1 MTAEEVADVPRRFA
15 EVAQIAREA
24 GFTGV
29 QVHAAHGYLLSQ
41 FLTPLVNQRED
52 RWGGD
57 IAARASLL
65 LEVVR
70 AVRAA
75 TAPDFCVS
83 VKLNSSDF
91 QQGGFSTEDCLQVVK
106 WLGEASVDLIEISG
120 GNYEKPAMMGSGARK
135 APCAARPTSST
146 MRG

>member
-1 MTAEEVADVPRRFA
+1 MLLEKLGSEEILQALQAQNLVRPSGLIETGQERLAVRVSGAFEMAHGGTLVLKEVADLPRRFA
-15 EVAQIAREA
+15 KVAQIAREA

-41 FLTPLVNQRED
+41 FLTPLVNRRED

-70 AVRAA
+70 A
-75 TAPDFCVS
+75 
-83 VKLNSSDF
+83 F
-91 QQGGFSTEDCLQVVK
+91 QTTDDTLEK
-106 WLGEASVDLIEISG
+106 EA
-120 GNYEKPAMMGSGARK
+120 
-135 APCAARPTSST
+135 
-146 MRG
+146 